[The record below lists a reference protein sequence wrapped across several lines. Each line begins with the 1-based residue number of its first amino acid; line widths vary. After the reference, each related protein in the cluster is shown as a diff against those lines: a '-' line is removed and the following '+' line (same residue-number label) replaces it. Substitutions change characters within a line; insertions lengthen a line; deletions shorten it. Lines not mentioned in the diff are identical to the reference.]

1 VPMTPR
7 ERLLTTL
14 AHRRPDRVPLHFVCG
29 DPALRAMI
37 DAAGLPPDVR
47 RRFLVGDVDTVAFS
61 ARRDLAVF
69 ARYHRD
75 TPPAAT
81 VEDFGAAALRH
92 RDSGTNLLTYQV
104 YYPLAGVTDPAALA
118 DYPWPDFAEPD
129 RRTHLP
135 AAIQAAHD
143 AGRAVIGQMSQTL
156 VEMAYRLVPMERLFT
171 DLAERPAFVERL
183 FETIAAVRRE
193 QARRFAELGVDVL
206 RIGDDLAT
214 QRGLMISPETYRRW
228 VKPHH
233 AAVVAAAR
241 AVRADLPVLYHSDG
255 NIEQLIPE
263 LIDIGVT
270 AVNPVQPECIDPAE
284 VKRRWGD
291 RLTIW
296 GAVSTQRTLAAG
308 SEADVDAEVT
318 ERMATL
324 APGGGY
330 VVNFINVAWSPL
342 ARANVLRYLRA
353 VQEQGVY

>member
-1 VPMTPR
+1 MTPR
-7 ERLLTTL
+7 DRLLATL
-14 AHRRPDRVPLHFVCG
+14 AHRQGDRVPLHFVCG
-29 DPALRAMI
+29 DPVLRAMI
-37 DAAGLPPDVR
+37 ESADLDPGVR
-47 RRFLVGDVDTVAFS
+47 QRFLTGDVDTVTFG
-61 ARRDLAVF
+61 ARRDLSVF
-69 ARYHRD
+69 ARYHQA
-75 TPPAAT
+75 TPPEAT
-81 VEDFGAAALRH
+81 IEDFGAAALRH

-104 YYPLAGVTDPAALA
+104 YYPLADVTDPAALD
-118 DYPWPDFAEPD
+118 DYPWPDFTEPQ
-129 RRTHLP
+129 RREHLP
-135 AAIQAAHD
+135 AAIDAGHA

-171 DLAERPAFVERL
+171 DFAERPAFVTRL
-183 FETIAAVRRE
+183 FETIAAVRCE

-214 QRGLMISPETYRRW
+214 QRGLMISPEAYRRW

-255 NIEQLIPE
+255 NVEELIPE

-270 AVNPVQPECIDPAE
+270 AVNPVQPECIDPAA

-308 SEADVDAEVT
+308 SEADVDAEVA

-330 VVNFINVAWSPL
+330 VVNFINVAWSPC
-342 ARANVLRYLRA
+342 ARANVLCYLRA
-353 VQEQGVY
+353 VQEQGAY